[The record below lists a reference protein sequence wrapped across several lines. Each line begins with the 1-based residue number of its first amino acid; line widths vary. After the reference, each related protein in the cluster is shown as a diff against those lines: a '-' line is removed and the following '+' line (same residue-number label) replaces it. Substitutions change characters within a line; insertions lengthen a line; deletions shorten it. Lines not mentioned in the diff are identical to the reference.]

1 MPGEMPAHG
10 IQLDMDVF
18 HAFRDDRP
26 KEEKWELI
34 DGVPVMMPPPSLV
47 HQYIADNLFALLNE
61 RLRSAVPTW
70 RAVTEICLLLAGDKK
85 YNPEP
90 DVTVIDKAVQLD
102 QIYATKFH
110 FVAEVLSPNDKP
122 KVLTAKLAYYQAHES
137 CMAILFVR
145 QDKVEARLYLRD
157 RKWKPLTLSKATN
170 RIDLPGI
177 GDIGSLNDIYLDTP
191 LFTS

>member
-1 MPGEMPAHG
+1 MSGDMPVDG

-34 DGVPVMMPPPSLV
+34 DGVPVMLPPPSLV
-47 HQYIADNLFALLNE
+47 HQYIADNLFVLLND

-70 RAVTEICLLLAGDKK
+70 RAVTEIGVLLAGDDK

-90 DVTVIDKAVQLD
+90 DVTVIDKTVQLD

-122 KVLTAKLAYYQAHES
+122 KVLAAKLAYYKAHSS
-137 CMAILFVR
+137 CIGVMFVR
-145 QDKVEARLYLRD
+145 QDKVEAHLHVRD
-157 RKWKPLTLSKATN
+157 RKWKTLTLGKAGD
-170 RIDLPGI
+170 RMDIPGI
-177 GDIGSLNDIYLDTP
+177 GDIGPLNEIYRDTP

>member
-1 MPGEMPAHG
+1 MPGDMPVGG
-10 IQLDMDVF
+10 IRLDMDVF

-34 DGVPVMMPPPSLV
+34 DGVPIMRPPPSLV
-47 HQYIADNLFALLNE
+47 HQYISENLSALINA
-61 RLRSAVPTW
+61 RLKATNPAW
-70 RAVTEICLLLAGDKK
+70 RAVTEAGVLLAGEEK

-90 DVTVIDKAVQLD
+90 DVTVIDKAVELD

-122 KVLTAKLAYYQAHES
+122 KVLAAKMAYYRAHQS
-137 CMAILFVR
+137 CIAIMFVR
-145 QDKVEARLYLRD
+145 QDKVEAQVYLRD
-157 RKWKPLTLSKATN
+157 RLWKPLTLRKSTN
-170 RIDLPGI
+170 RVEIPGI
-177 GDIGSLNDIYLDTP
+177 GDIGALNEIYLDTP